1 MKRSHLLLSLLVLS
15 FLFSCSKEK
24 GYGLAIPKE
33 TAINYFPLALN
44 NQWSY
49 HNTIEL
55 SSPAYHQESDETLRV
70 SNTGNEN
77 ETTSY
82 LFSSSVVPK
91 KRGVSTSLLANG
103 KINKVRGKVI
113 YNGNFIFRLPILGDS
128 IRLPLH
134 NFLLLNQ
141 NAGVDELLS
150 TAEGTLQDT
159 LQFGDSLQLPATI
172 VYNLQATGGKAYVN
186 YPNNGQTFNNVISS
200 KLTLNLSATATLPD
214 GFSLEIIV
222 PQKVLTS
229 TNYFAKEIGL
239 IYNQTTIHVVFE
251 DLSEYTVSQID
262 SIVGASSQILTQY
275 ALPNL

>member
-1 MKRSHLLLSLLVLS
+1 
-15 FLFSCSKEK
+15 
-24 GYGLAIPKE
+24 
-33 TAINYFPLALN
+33 
-44 NQWSY
+44 
-49 HNTIEL
+49 
-55 SSPAYHQESDETLRV
+55 
-70 SNTGNEN
+70 
-77 ETTSY
+77 
-82 LFSSSVVPK
+82 
-91 KRGVSTSLLANG
+91 
-103 KINKVRGKVI
+103 GKVI

-229 TNYFAKEIGL
+229 TNYFA
-239 IYNQTTIHVVFE
+239 
-251 DLSEYTVSQID
+251 
-262 SIVGASSQILTQY
+262 
-275 ALPNL
+275 